1 MPKGLIYLIDRGL
14 KFGKFIKI
22 LSSGEVFMEFEA
34 VIGLEVHAQLSTHSK
49 LFCSCSTRFGAEP
62 NSQVCPICTGQPGVL
77 PVINKRAIEYAL
89 RLALALS
96 CQINLF
102 SVMARKH
109 YFYPDLPKNYQISQY
124 DLPLAEGGYVE
135 IELNDQKKTI
145 GLTRIHLEEDAGK
158 LVHDEKLPYSYV
170 DFNRTGVPLLEIVSK
185 PEITS
190 PEEAVAYLKTLRSI
204 VRYLGICDGNMEEGS
219 LRCDAN
225 ISVRPKGSSTFGT
238 KVELKNMNSF
248 KHVERAL
255 AYEIK
260 RQIGLILEGKEVV
273 QETRLYDEATQTTHP
288 MRGKEEAHDYCYFP
302 DPDLI
307 EIQLEE
313 ALIEK
318 IKEELPELP
327 QAKKERF
334 VKAYGLTSYEAGILT
349 EEKTLADFF
358 EEALRFYPNPKAV
371 SNFIL
376 TEVLRY
382 LNRDRL
388 DISESQLKPEHLA
401 ELLELVEKEV
411 ISITLA
417 KQQVFPEVYAK
428 GLSPKKIVE
437 EKGLLQESSEAQL
450 KGVCEEVLRENPS
463 EVEKYR
469 SGKKGLIGFF
479 VGQVM
484 KKTQGKANPKVVNKI
499 LTELLEK

>member
-1 MPKGLIYLIDRGL
+1 
-14 KFGKFIKI
+14 
-22 LSSGEVFMEFEA
+22 MEFEA
-34 VIGLEVHAQLSTHSK
+34 VIGLEVHAQLRTESK
-49 LFCSCSTRFGAEP
+49 LFCTCSTKFGAEP

-77 PVINKRAIEYAL
+77 PVINQRAIEFAL
-89 RLALALS
+89 KLALALGCEVNRHS
-96 CQINLF
+96 L
-102 SVMARKH
+102 MARKH

-124 DLPLAEGGYVE
+124 ELPLAEGGAVE
-135 IELNDQKKTI
+135 IELNGQRKTI

-158 LVHDEKLPYSYV
+158 LVHDEKQPYSYV

-185 PEITS
+185 PEIRS
-190 PEEAVAYLKTLRSI
+190 PEEAVAYLKALRNI

-225 ISVRPKGSSTFGT
+225 ISVRPKGSQSFGT

-260 RQIGLILEGKEVV
+260 RQIGLLLEGKEIV
-273 QETRLYDEATQTTHP
+273 QETRLYDDATQKTYP

-307 EIQLEE
+307 EIQVEEGLLERLKSE
-313 ALIEK
+313 I
-318 IKEELPELP
+318 PELP
-327 QAKKERF
+327 LAKKARFERE
-334 VKAYGLTSYEAGILT
+334 YELSSYEAEILT

-358 EEALRFYPNPKAV
+358 EEVVKIYPNPKAV
-371 SNFIL
+371 ANFML

-388 DISESQLKPEHLA
+388 DITETKFKPRFLA
-401 ELLELVEKEV
+401 ELLELVEKDL

-417 KQQVFPEVYAK
+417 KQQVFPEVYEK
-428 GLSPKKIVE
+428 GISPKKIVE
-437 EKGLLQESSEAQL
+437 ERNLIQESSEDELRAL
-450 KGVCEEVLRENPS
+450 CESILLENPA
-463 EVEKYR
+463 EVEKYKA
-469 SGKKGLIGFF
+469 GKKGLIGFF

-499 LTELLEK
+499 FMELLES

>member
-1 MPKGLIYLIDRGL
+1 MTG
-14 KFGKFIKI
+14 
-22 LSSGEVFMEFEA
+22 VCMEFEA
-34 VIGLEVHAQLSTHSK
+34 VIGLEVHAQLSTKSK
-49 LFCSCSTRFGAEP
+49 LFCSCSTKFGASP

-77 PVINKRAIEYAL
+77 PVINKRAVEYAL
-89 RLALALS
+89 KLALALG
-96 CQINLF
+96 CKINPY

-124 DLPLAEGGYVE
+124 ELPLAEGGEVQ
-135 IELNDQKKTI
+135 IEVNGERKSI
-145 GLTRIHLEEDAGK
+145 GLVRIHLEEDAGK
-158 LVHDEKLPYSYV
+158 LIHDEKKPFSYV

-185 PEITS
+185 PEIHS

-204 VRYLGICDGNMEEGS
+204 LRYLEICDGNMEEGS

-225 ISVRPKGSSTFGT
+225 VSVRPKGSKTLGT

-260 RQIGLILEGKEVV
+260 RQIGLLLEGKEVV

-313 ALIEK
+313 SFIEK
-318 IKEELPELP
+318 IKGELPELP
-327 QAKKERF
+327 QNKKERF
-334 VKAYGLTSYEAGILT
+334 IKEYGLSSYEAGILT
-349 EEKTLADFF
+349 EEKSLADFF
-358 EEALRFYPNPKAV
+358 EETVRLFPNPKGV

-382 LNRDRL
+382 LNRDNL
-388 DISESQLKPEHLA
+388 DIKETKLKPEMLA

-417 KQQVFPEVYAK
+417 KQQVFPEIYER
-428 GLSPKKIVE
+428 GISPKRVIE
-437 EKGLLQESSEAQL
+437 EKGLIQESSEDL
-450 KGVCEEVLRENPS
+450 LRRLCEEVLKENPG
-463 EVEKYR
+463 EVERYK
-469 SGKKGLIGFF
+469 SGKKGLLGFF

-484 KKTQGKANPKVVNKI
+484 KKTQGKANPKIVNKI
-499 LTELLEK
+499 LIELLEK

>member
-1 MPKGLIYLIDRGL
+1 
-14 KFGKFIKI
+14 
-22 LSSGEVFMEFEA
+22 MEFEA
-34 VIGLEVHAQLSTHSK
+34 VIGLEVHAQLRTESK
-49 LFCSCSTRFGAEP
+49 LFCSCSTRFGASP

-77 PVINKRAIEYAL
+77 PVINKKAVEFAL
-89 RLALALS
+89 KIALALG
-96 CQINLF
+96 CKINLY
-102 SVMARKH
+102 SLMARKH

-124 DLPLAEGGYVE
+124 ELPIAEGGAVE
-135 IELNDQKKTI
+135 IELNGQKKRI

-158 LVHDEKLPYSYV
+158 LVHDEKQPYSYV

-185 PEITS
+185 PEISS
-190 PEEAVAYLKTLRSI
+190 PEEAVVYLKTLRSI

-225 ISVRPKGSSTFGT
+225 VSVRPKGSETFGT

-248 KHVERAL
+248 KHVEKAL

-260 RQIGLILEGKEVV
+260 RQIGLLLEGKEVI

-307 EIQLEE
+307 EIKLEE
-313 ALIEK
+313 SLLEK
-318 IKEELPELP
+318 IKDEIPELP
-327 QAKKERF
+327 QAKKARFERD
-334 VKAYGLTSYEAGILT
+334 YGLSSNEASILT

-358 EEALRFYPNPKAV
+358 EETVKLYPNPKAIA
-371 SNFIL
+371 NFIL

-382 LNRDRL
+382 LNKDRV
-388 DISESQLKPEHLA
+388 DISETRLTPLYLA
-401 ELLELVEKEV
+401 ELLELVEREL

-428 GLSPKKIVE
+428 GVSPKKIVE
-437 EKGLLQESSEAQL
+437 EKNLLQESSEEGL
-450 KGVCEEVLRENPS
+450 RKICEEVLKENPS
-463 EVEKYR
+463 EVEKYKT
-469 SGKKGLIGFF
+469 GKKGLLGFF
-479 VGQVM
+479 VGQAM
-484 KKTQGKANPKVVNKI
+484 KKTQGKANPKLLNKI
-499 LTELLEK
+499 FTELLES

>member
-1 MPKGLIYLIDRGL
+1 
-14 KFGKFIKI
+14 
-22 LSSGEVFMEFEA
+22 MEFEA
-34 VIGLEVHAQLSTHSK
+34 VIGLEVHAQLRTESK
-49 LFCSCSTRFGAEP
+49 LFCSCSTRFGASP

-77 PVINKRAIEYAL
+77 PVINKKAVEFAL
-89 RLALALS
+89 KIALALG
-96 CQINLF
+96 CKINLY
-102 SVMARKH
+102 SLMARKH

-124 DLPLAEGGYVE
+124 ELPIAEGGAVE
-135 IELNDQKKTI
+135 IELNGQKKRI

-158 LVHDEKLPYSYV
+158 LVHDEKQPYSYV

-185 PEITS
+185 PEISS

-225 ISVRPKGSSTFGT
+225 VSVRPKGSETFGT

-248 KHVERAL
+248 KHVEKAL

-260 RQIGLILEGKEVV
+260 RQIGLLLEGKEVI

-307 EIQLEE
+307 EIKLEE
-313 ALIEK
+313 SLLEK
-318 IKEELPELP
+318 IKDEIPELP
-327 QAKKERF
+327 LAKKARFERD
-334 VKAYGLTSYEAGILT
+334 YGLSSNEASILT

-358 EEALRFYPNPKAV
+358 EETVKLYPNPKAIA
-371 SNFIL
+371 NFIL

-382 LNRDRL
+382 LNRDRV
-388 DISESQLKPEHLA
+388 DISETRLTPLYLA
-401 ELLELVEKEV
+401 ELLELVEREL

-428 GLSPKKIVE
+428 GVSPKKIVE
-437 EKGLLQESSEAQL
+437 EKNLLQDSSEEGL
-450 KGVCEEVLRENPS
+450 RNICEEVLKENPS
-463 EVEKYR
+463 EVEKYKT
-469 SGKKGLIGFF
+469 GKKGLLGFF
-479 VGQVM
+479 VGQAM
-484 KKTQGKANPKVVNKI
+484 KKTQGKANPKLLNKI
-499 LTELLEK
+499 FTELLES

>member
-1 MPKGLIYLIDRGL
+1 
-14 KFGKFIKI
+14 
-22 LSSGEVFMEFEA
+22 MEFEA
-34 VIGLEVHAQLSTHSK
+34 VIGLEVHAQLTTKSK
-49 LFCSCSTRFGAEP
+49 LFCSCSTKFGSAS
-62 NSQVCPICTGQPGVL
+62 NTQVCPICTGQPGVL
-77 PVINKRAIEYAL
+77 PVINKKAVEYAL
-89 RLALALS
+89 KLALALGS
-96 CQINLF
+96 KINLY

-124 DLPLAEGGYVE
+124 DIPIAVGGEVE
-135 IELNDQKKTI
+135 IEIDGKRKKI

-158 LVHDEKLPYSYV
+158 LIHDERQPYSYV
-170 DFNRTGVPLLEIVSK
+170 DFNRAGIPLLEIVSK
-185 PEITS
+185 PEIHS
-190 PEEAVAYLKTLRSI
+190 PQEAVAYLKTLRSI

-225 ISVRPKGSSTFGT
+225 VSVRPKGSKEFGT

-260 RQIGLILEGKEVV
+260 RQIGLILEGKEVI

-307 EIQLEE
+307 EIQLDE
-313 ALIEK
+313 ALLER
-318 IKEELPELP
+318 IKGDLPELP
-327 QAKKERF
+327 LQRKERF
-334 VKAYGLTSYEAGILT
+334 ERAYGLSSYEASILT
-349 EEKTLADFF
+349 EERTLADFF
-358 EEALRFYPNPKAV
+358 EETVKIYPNPKAV

-382 LNRDRL
+382 LNRDHI
-388 DISESQLKPEHLA
+388 DISQSKLKPAYLA
-401 ELLELVEKEV
+401 ELLELVEKET

-417 KQQVFPEVYAK
+417 KQQVFPEAYERGV
-428 GLSPKKIVE
+428 SPKQIVE
-437 EKGLLQESSEAQL
+437 ERNLAQESSEETL
-450 KGVCEEVLRENPS
+450 KRICEEVLRENPG
-463 EVEKYR
+463 EVQRYR
-469 SGKKGLIGFF
+469 DGKKGLLGYF

-484 KKTQGKANPKVVNKI
+484 KKTQGKANPKVVNRL
-499 LTELLEK
+499 LTELLEQ

>member
-1 MPKGLIYLIDRGL
+1 
-14 KFGKFIKI
+14 
-22 LSSGEVFMEFEA
+22 MEFEA
-34 VIGLEVHAQLSTHSK
+34 VIGLEVHAQLSTQSK
-49 LFCSCSTRFGAEP
+49 LFCSCSTKFGAAP
-62 NSQVCPICTGQPGVL
+62 NSQVCPVCTGQPGVL
-77 PVINKRAIEYAL
+77 PVINKRAVEYAIK
-89 RLALALS
+89 LALALG
-96 CQINLF
+96 CKINLY

-124 DLPLAEGGYVE
+124 ELPIAEGGALE
-135 IELNDQKKTI
+135 IEVNGQKKAI
-145 GLTRIHLEEDAGK
+145 GLVRIHLEEDAGK
-158 LVHDEKLPYSYV
+158 LVHDEKLPFSYV

-185 PEITS
+185 PEIHS

-225 ISVRPKGSSTFGT
+225 VSVRPKGSTTFGT

-255 AYEIK
+255 AYEIR
-260 RQIGLILEGKEVV
+260 RQIGLLLEGKEVI

-313 ALIEK
+313 TLIEK
-318 IKEELPELP
+318 LRGELPELP

-334 VKAYGLTSYEAGILT
+334 MREYGLGAYEAGILT

-358 EEALRFYPNPKAV
+358 EETVKLYPNPKNI

-382 LNRDRL
+382 LNRDNI
-388 DISESQLKPEHLA
+388 DITETKLKPSMLA

-417 KQQVFPEVYAK
+417 KQKIFPEVYER
-428 GLSPKKIVE
+428 GISPKKVVE
-437 EKGLLQESSEAQL
+437 EKGLIQESSEEL
-450 KGVCEEVLRENPS
+450 LRSLCEEVLRENPG
-463 EVEKYR
+463 EVERYKA
-469 SGKKGLIGFF
+469 GKKGLLGFF

>member
-1 MPKGLIYLIDRGL
+1 
-14 KFGKFIKI
+14 
-22 LSSGEVFMEFEA
+22 
-34 VIGLEVHAQLSTHSK
+34 
-49 LFCSCSTRFGAEP
+49 
-62 NSQVCPICTGQPGVL
+62 
-77 PVINKRAIEYAL
+77 
-89 RLALALS
+89 
-96 CQINLF
+96 
-102 SVMARKH
+102 
-109 YFYPDLPKNYQISQY
+109 
-124 DLPLAEGGYVE
+124 
-135 IELNDQKKTI
+135 
-145 GLTRIHLEEDAGK
+145 
-158 LVHDEKLPYSYV
+158 
-170 DFNRTGVPLLEIVSK
+170 
-185 PEITS
+185 
-190 PEEAVAYLKTLRSI
+190 

-225 ISVRPKGSSTFGT
+225 VSVRPKGSTTFGT

-255 AYEIK
+255 AYEIR
-260 RQIGLILEGKEVV
+260 RQIGLLLEGKEVI

-313 ALIEK
+313 TLIEK
-318 IKEELPELP
+318 LRGELPELP

-334 VKAYGLTSYEAGILT
+334 MREYGLGAYEAGILT

-358 EEALRFYPNPKAV
+358 EETVKLYPNPKNI

-382 LNRDRL
+382 LNRDNI
-388 DISESQLKPEHLA
+388 DITETKLKPSMLA

-417 KQQVFPEVYAK
+417 KQKIFPEVYER
-428 GLSPKKIVE
+428 GISPKKVVE
-437 EKGLLQESSEAQL
+437 EKGLIQESSEEL
-450 KGVCEEVLRENPS
+450 LRSLCEEVLRENPG
-463 EVEKYR
+463 EVERYKA
-469 SGKKGLIGFF
+469 GKKGLLGFF

>member
-1 MPKGLIYLIDRGL
+1 
-14 KFGKFIKI
+14 
-22 LSSGEVFMEFEA
+22 MEFEA
-34 VIGLEVHAQLSTHSK
+34 VIGLEVHAQLNTQSK
-49 LFCSCSTRFGAEP
+49 LFCSCSTKFGAAP
-62 NSQVCPICTGQPGVL
+62 NSQICPICTGQPGVL
-77 PVINKRAIEYAL
+77 PVINEKAVEYAIK
-89 RLALALS
+89 LALALG
-96 CQINLF
+96 CKINLY

-124 DLPLAEGGYVE
+124 ELPIAEGGAVE
-135 IELNDQKKTI
+135 IEVNGKKKTI
-145 GLTRIHLEEDAGK
+145 GLVRIHLEEDAGK
-158 LVHDEKLPYSYV
+158 LVHDEKQPFSYV

-185 PEITS
+185 PEIHS
-190 PEEAVAYLKTLRSI
+190 PEEAVAYLKSLRSI

-225 ISVRPKGSSTFGT
+225 VSVRPKGSSVFGT

-260 RQIGLILEGKEVV
+260 RQIGLLLEGKEVV
-273 QETRLYDEATQTTHP
+273 QETRLYDETTQTTHP

-313 ALIEK
+313 ALIERVK
-318 IKEELPELP
+318 KELPELP
-327 QAKKERF
+327 QVKKERF
-334 VKAYGLTSYEAGILT
+334 MREYGLGAYEAGILT

-358 EEALRFYPNPKAV
+358 EETVKIYPNAKSV

-376 TEVLRY
+376 TEVLRF
-382 LNRDRL
+382 LNKDNK
-388 DISESQLKPEHLA
+388 DISETRLKPEMIA

-417 KQQVFPEVYAK
+417 KQQVFPEVYERGVSPKEVVEGK
-428 GLSPKKIVE
+428 GLV
-437 EKGLLQESSEAQL
+437 QESSEDL
-450 KGVCEEVLRENPS
+450 LRNLCEEVLRENPD

-469 SGKKGLIGFF
+469 AGKKGLLGFF

>member
-1 MPKGLIYLIDRGL
+1 
-14 KFGKFIKI
+14 
-22 LSSGEVFMEFEA
+22 MEFEA
-34 VIGLEVHAQLSTHSK
+34 VIGLEVHAQLSTKSK
-49 LFCSCSTRFGAEP
+49 LFCSCSTKFGASP

-77 PVINKRAIEYAL
+77 PVINRRAVEYAIK
-89 RLALALS
+89 LALALG
-96 CQINLF
+96 CKINLY

-124 DLPLAEGGYVE
+124 ELPLAEGGEVQ
-135 IELNDQKKTI
+135 IEVNGERKSI
-145 GLTRIHLEEDAGK
+145 GLVRIHLEEDAGK
-158 LVHDEKLPYSYV
+158 LIHDEKKPFSYV

-185 PEITS
+185 PEIHS

-204 VRYLGICDGNMEEGS
+204 LRYLEICDGNMEEGS

-225 ISVRPKGSSTFGT
+225 VSVRPKGSKTLGT

-260 RQIGLILEGKEVV
+260 RQIGLLLEGKEVV

-313 ALIEK
+313 SFIEK
-318 IKEELPELP
+318 LKGELPELP
-327 QAKKERF
+327 QNKKERF
-334 VKAYGLTSYEAGILT
+334 IKEYGLSSYEAGILT
-349 EEKTLADFF
+349 EEKSLADFF
-358 EEALRFYPNPKAV
+358 EETVRLFPNPKGV

-382 LNRDRL
+382 LNRDNL
-388 DISESQLKPEHLA
+388 DINQTKLKPEMLA

-417 KQQVFPEVYAK
+417 KQQVFPEIYER
-428 GLSPKKIVE
+428 GISPKRVIE
-437 EKGLLQESSEAQL
+437 EKGLIQESSEDL
-450 KGVCEEVLRENPS
+450 LRSLCEEVLKENPG
-463 EVEKYR
+463 EVERYK
-469 SGKKGLIGFF
+469 SGKKGLLGFF

-484 KKTQGKANPKVVNKI
+484 KKTQGKANPKIVNKI
-499 LTELLEK
+499 LIELLEN

>member
-1 MPKGLIYLIDRGL
+1 
-14 KFGKFIKI
+14 
-22 LSSGEVFMEFEA
+22 MEFEA
-34 VIGLEVHAQLSTHSK
+34 VIGLEVHAQLSTQSK
-49 LFCSCSTRFGAEP
+49 LFCSCSTKFGAAP

-77 PVINKRAIEYAL
+77 PVINRKAVEYAL
-89 RLALALS
+89 RLALALN
-96 CQINLF
+96 CKINLT

-124 DLPLAEGGYVE
+124 EIPIAEGGAVE
-135 IELNDQKKTI
+135 IEINGKKKTI
-145 GLTRIHLEEDAGK
+145 GLVRIHLEEDAGK
-158 LVHDEKLPYSYV
+158 LIHDEKLPFSYV

-185 PEITS
+185 PEIHS

-225 ISVRPKGSSTFGT
+225 VSVRPKGSSVFGT

-260 RQIGLILEGKEVV
+260 RQIGLLLEGKEVV

-313 ALIEK
+313 SLIER
-318 IKEELPELP
+318 IKGELPELP

-334 VKAYGLTSYEAGILT
+334 MREYGLGAYEAGILT

-358 EEALRFYPNPKAV
+358 EETVRLYPNPKNV

-382 LNRDRL
+382 LNRDNV
-388 DISESQLKPEHLA
+388 DITETKLTPKMLA

-417 KQQVFPEVYAK
+417 KQQVFPEVYER
-428 GLSPKKIVE
+428 GVFPKQIIE
-437 EKGLLQESSEAQL
+437 EKGLVQESSEEL
-450 KGVCEEVLRENPS
+450 LRKLCEEVLKENPS
-463 EVEKYR
+463 EVEKYKA
-469 SGKKGLIGFF
+469 GKKGLLGFF

>member
-1 MPKGLIYLIDRGL
+1 MLL
-14 KFGKFIKI
+14 K
-22 LSSGEVFMEFEA
+22 
-34 VIGLEVHAQLSTHSK
+34 
-49 LFCSCSTRFGAEP
+49 
-62 NSQVCPICTGQPGVL
+62 
-77 PVINKRAIEYAL
+77 
-89 RLALALS
+89 LALALG
-96 CQINLF
+96 CKINLY

-124 DLPLAEGGYVE
+124 ELPIAEGGRVE
-135 IELNDQKKTI
+135 IEIDGKKKFI
-145 GLTRIHLEEDAGK
+145 GLVRIHLEEDAGK

-185 PEITS
+185 PEIYS

-204 VRYLGICDGNMEEGS
+204 LRYLGICDGNMEEGS

-225 ISVRPKGSSTFGT
+225 VSVRPKGSTTFGT

-260 RQIGLILEGKEVV
+260 RQIGLLLEGKEVI

-313 ALIEK
+313 SLIERL
-318 IKEELPELP
+318 KEELPELP
-327 QAKKERF
+327 QDKKERF
-334 VKAYGLTSYEAGILT
+334 MKEYQLSSYEAGILT
-349 EEKTLADFF
+349 EEKSLADFF
-358 EEALRFYPNPKAV
+358 EETVKLYPNPKGV

-382 LNRDRL
+382 LNRDNV
-388 DISESQLKPEHLA
+388 DIRETKLKPEMLA

-417 KQQVFPEVYAK
+417 
-428 GLSPKKIVE
+428 
-437 EKGLLQESSEAQL
+437 
-450 KGVCEEVLRENPS
+450 
-463 EVEKYR
+463 
-469 SGKKGLIGFF
+469 
-479 VGQVM
+479 
-484 KKTQGKANPKVVNKI
+484 
-499 LTELLEK
+499 

>member
-1 MPKGLIYLIDRGL
+1 
-14 KFGKFIKI
+14 
-22 LSSGEVFMEFEA
+22 MEFEA
-34 VIGLEVHAQLSTHSK
+34 VIGLEVHAQLRTESK
-49 LFCSCSTRFGAEP
+49 LFCSCSTRFGASP

-77 PVINKRAIEYAL
+77 PVINKKAVEFAL
-89 RLALALS
+89 KIALALG
-96 CQINLF
+96 CKINLY
-102 SVMARKH
+102 SLMARKH

-124 DLPLAEGGYVE
+124 ELPIAEGGAVE
-135 IELNDQKKTI
+135 IELNGQKKRI

-158 LVHDEKLPYSYV
+158 LVHDEKQPYSYV

-185 PEITS
+185 PEISS

-225 ISVRPKGSSTFGT
+225 VSVRPKGSETFGT

-248 KHVERAL
+248 KHVEKAL

-260 RQIGLILEGKEVV
+260 RQIGLLLEGKEVI

-307 EIQLEE
+307 EIKLEE
-313 ALIEK
+313 SLLEK
-318 IKEELPELP
+318 IKDEIPELP
-327 QAKKERF
+327 QAKKARFERD
-334 VKAYGLTSYEAGILT
+334 YGLSSNEASILT

-358 EEALRFYPNPKAV
+358 EETVKLYPNPKAIA
-371 SNFIL
+371 NFIL

-382 LNRDRL
+382 LNRDRV
-388 DISESQLKPEHLA
+388 DISETRLTPLYLA
-401 ELLELVEKEV
+401 ELLELVEREL

-428 GLSPKKIVE
+428 GVSPKKIVE
-437 EKGLLQESSEAQL
+437 EKNLLQESSEEGL
-450 KGVCEEVLRENPS
+450 RKICEEVLKENPS
-463 EVEKYR
+463 EVEKYKT
-469 SGKKGLIGFF
+469 GKKGLLGFF
-479 VGQVM
+479 VGQAM
-484 KKTQGKANPKVVNKI
+484 KKTQGKANPKLLNKI
-499 LTELLEK
+499 FTELLES